1 MFSSKSLL
9 FLDLACESLIHF
21 KLLFVK
27 YVRVKSIILHVPIQF
42 LKHHLFK
49 KKKKTI
55 LSPLNVIDT
64 ILKLLLPYMQG
75 FTSGLSIALVF
86 MSFFMPVSHHFD
98 YCSFVVS
105 FEIRKFKSYNFLFQ
119 D

>member
-1 MFSSKSLL
+1 
-9 FLDLACESLIHF
+9 
-21 KLLFVK
+21 
-27 YVRVKSIILHVPIQF
+27 
-42 LKHHLFK
+42 
-49 KKKKTI
+49 
-55 LSPLNVIDT
+55 
-64 ILKLLLPYMQG
+64 MQG